1 MDSNKEKYSELTN
14 CLCTSVRKSA
24 RNISQIY
31 NEHLQQS
38 GEKINPNQVSILV
51 ALSQIEKKTISE
63 LSILLKMQRTT
74 LTRNLSVLDK
84 SGLIETYSGLDERM
98 KFTKL
103 SKKGNQVLD
112 KILPYWKNAQNQTKK
127 ILGEDLHLF
136 QENLKKISNL

>member
-31 NEHLQQS
+31 SDHLQQS
-38 GEKINPNQVSILV
+38 GEKINANQVSILV
-51 ALSQIEKKTISE
+51 LLSQIEKETISE
-63 LSILLKMQRTT
+63 LSNKLKMERTT
-74 LTRNLSVLDK
+74 LTRNLKVLDK
-84 SGLIETYSGLDERM
+84 SGWIKTYCGTDGRM

-103 SKKGNQVLD
+103 SNGGNQVLN
-112 KILPYWKNAQNQTKK
+112 KILPYWKKAQSKTKK

-136 QENLKKISNL
+136 QDNLKKISNL